1 MTLTIAAAALF
12 ALHVIAWIVTPD
24 TGREPVKELRGSTAS
39 ATQTS

>member
-12 ALHVIAWIVTPD
+12 AIHVIAWIVCPD
-24 TGREPVKELRGSTAS
+24 TEGDSVKELTRSTAP